1 MDLSRRLDVPCEIE
15 AILFCDTFAG
25 DYACYT
31 FESLFLYFFE
41 YVGWIW
47 AGFNNWKHQGLRAHA
62 MSTTTQGNFAS
73 SRGIL
78 NGKNEPDHLLV
89 LVHGIMASQS
99 DWTYVE
105 AELKRRLGRNFLI
118 YASSCNSY
126 TKTFT
131 GVDGAGKRLADEVMQ
146 VVKKTESLKRISFLA
161 HSLGGLFARY
171 AVAVLYS
178 PTALD
183 SGEPVD
189 LSNSKMADSQTA
201 CSSRRGTIAGLEP
214 VNFITLATP
223 HLGVRGRKQLPFLFG
238 VPILEKLAAPI
249 APILVGRT
257 GSQLFLTDGKPNK
270 PPLLLRMASDCEDR
284 QFLSSLGAFRCRILY
299 ANVSYDLSLTSK
311 RYGRL
316 AHVIYKEGDRT
327 SEEDPAQV
335 EHEQVDHD
343 EGINEEGVEQQ
354 QQSQRSIALDK
365 PKRERKKPEKY
376 GFDQDEVNYALNV
389 SQGDPTTTQKLKMQL
404 SKEFD
409 MKDLGAAQKILGM
422 QIRRDRVAGKI
433 WLSQAKYIQNILERF
448 NMNEAKPVTT
458 PLAAHYRLSALQ
470 CPTTEKELEEMSKV
484 LYASVVGCLMDWV
497 ELKEVTLE
505 KVHTEENVSDYLIKS
520 PPRRSLDG
528 YKHVVDVEFCPPIS
542 SDGPHFTQEAVKAKE
557 AAQKEPN
564 MQNTLEYHEIMED
577 EMIRGLQQLGW
588 KKVDV
593 SFHSTFWPFFAHNN
607 IHVKYEWLHNAGTG
621 VVAHVADS
629 LKQQESS
636 SFIAASL

>member
-1 MDLSRRLDVPCEIE
+1 MATASLIHASGASYNPRLGPSNSRNGAAHGPLGSSVSFSNLCS
-15 AILFCDTFAG
+15 C
-25 DYACYT
+25 CS
-31 FESLFLYFFE
+31 SLNFNSYF
-41 YVGWIW
+41 GI
-47 AGFNNWKHQGLRAHA
+47 NNWKHQGLKAHA
-62 MSTTTQGNFAS
+62 MSTTTQGHFAS

-118 YASSCNSY
+118 YASSSNSY

-299 ANVSYDLSLTSK
+299 ANVSYDHMV
-311 RYGRL
+311 GW
-316 AHVIYKEGDRT
+316 RT
-327 SEEDPAQV
+327 S
-335 EHEQVDHD
+335 
-343 EGINEEGVEQQ
+343 
-354 QQSQRSIALDK
+354 S
-365 PKRERKKPEKY
+365 
-376 GFDQDEVNYALNV
+376 
-389 SQGDPTTTQKLKMQL
+389 
-404 SKEFD
+404 
-409 MKDLGAAQKILGM
+409 
-422 QIRRDRVAGKI
+422 IRR
-433 WLSQAKYIQNILERF
+433 E
-448 NMNEAKPVTT
+448 
-458 PLAAHYRLSALQ
+458 
-470 CPTTEKELEEMSKV
+470 TELVK
-484 LYASVVGCLMDWV
+484 
-497 ELKEVTLE
+497 
-505 KVHTEENVSDYLIKS
+505 